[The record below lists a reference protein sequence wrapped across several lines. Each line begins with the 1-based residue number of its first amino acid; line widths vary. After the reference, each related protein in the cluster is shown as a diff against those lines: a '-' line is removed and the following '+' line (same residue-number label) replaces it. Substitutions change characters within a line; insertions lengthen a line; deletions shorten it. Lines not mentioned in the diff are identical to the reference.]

1 MSLWDVLKDEEEGMV
16 EAIYSYFDL
25 LSDYSDDTSF
35 VLVEGRDDNEIFKRF
50 LDYDQLCDLIIV
62 NGREYIEEAFPV
74 PPEYQQRCLGIID
87 LDFDYANPEK
97 LYPENIIVLETHDLE
112 TFILSSPAFALLLQA
127 YGDSRLIQQFETNQS
142 CTVINRVLSS
152 GKYIGILRLIDYLRK
167 RSDLRGMNFKNLN
180 YARFIDNTSLKLNV
194 DELIES
200 VKRNT
205 NHEEI
210 QRLDTNSIKAQMEEL
225 DALFRDD
232 WLVCQGHDL
241 AEILSIGFKF
251 IFGNRGE
258 YSRNKIQGKLKD
270 TEICRPEHVIGRPFH
285 RNLIQW
291 EHEHEPFRILISS
304 LR

>member
-1 MSLWDVLKDEEEGMV
+1 MSLWEVLKDEEEGMV
-16 EAIYSYFDL
+16 EAIYSYFEF
-25 LSDYSDDTSF
+25 LSDYSDVTSF

-62 NGREYIEEAFPV
+62 NGRRYIEEAFPV
-74 PPEYQQRCLGIID
+74 PIEYQQRCLGIID
-87 LDFDYANPEK
+87 LDFDYVITGK
-97 LYPENIIVLETHDLE
+97 IYPENIVVLETHDLE
-112 TFILSSPAFALLLQA
+112 TLILSSPAFTLLLQA
-127 YGDSRLIQQFETNQS
+127 YGDSQLIQQFEINQK
-142 CTVINRVLSS
+142 CTVVNRVLLS

-167 RSDLRGMNFKNLN
+167 RNDLPGMNFKNLN
-180 YARFIDNTSLKLNV
+180 YARFIDTTSLKLNV

-210 QRLDTNSIKAQMEEL
+210 QKIDTNSIKAQMEEL
-225 DALFRDD
+225 DGLFRDD
-232 WLVCQGHDL
+232 WVVCQGHDIS
-241 AEILSIGFKF
+241 EILAIGFRF

-270 TEICRPEHVIGRPFH
+270 ADICRPEHIIGRPFH

-291 EHEHEPFRILISS
+291 EHDHEPFRILISS